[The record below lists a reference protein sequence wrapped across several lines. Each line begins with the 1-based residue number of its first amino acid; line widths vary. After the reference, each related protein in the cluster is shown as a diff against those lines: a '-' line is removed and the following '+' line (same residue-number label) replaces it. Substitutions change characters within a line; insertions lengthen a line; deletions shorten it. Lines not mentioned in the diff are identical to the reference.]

1 MHFYINVCKCEEKNF
16 LYCIIFLLDYIGRH
30 ILEKFLQYSGI
41 QSAIWFANSCSLG
54 VETLLT
60 CRKSEGDLKTPRS
73 VSQQKSLV
81 LSAAWFSSRSKKGKV
96 WSLPSAR
103 RLEYVTEFYWGKI
116 YLLQTF
122 WTVWKNLDE
131 IAQTLYINYWS
142 PGQVPNCAKI
152 MSITT
157 YQKSVEQEMRKRK

>member
-1 MHFYINVCKCEEKNF
+1 MWRKKIPILHFFFWTNM
-16 LYCIIFLLDYIGRH
+16 GRH
-30 ILEKFLQYSGI
+30 ILEKFLQYSEI
-41 QSAIWFANSCSLG
+41 QSAIWFANSCSLC
-54 VETLLT
+54 VETLLRCKKVRAIWIPSDRYLT
-60 CRKSEGDLKTPRS
+60 KNHLFCQQHSFHQDQKRKSLI
-73 VSQQKSLV
+73 
-81 LSAAWFSSRSKKGKV
+81 
-96 WSLPSAR
+96 SLPSAR

-157 YQKSVEQEMRKRK
+157 DQISVEEEIRTRE